1 MRYVV
6 FHPEWG
12 VPDSIK
18 VQELLPQLRP
28 QQGYGQG
35 RSDFDF

>member
-1 MRYVV
+1 MRYIV

-18 VQELLPQLRP
+18 IKEIAPYLS
-28 QQGYGQG
+28 GGG
-35 RSDFDF
+35 GFFGFGSDT